1 MHAVPPAEWHTYRR
15 DNQLTGRCLNPGA
28 IVRPTV
34 HWQYALGGSENEVFV
49 TRNPDGSSD
58 LLLAYGGC
66 VVRTSWRGEIVWKT
80 PSYGLNAIGRVV
92 DLDGDGSEEILAST
106 GYEVFVL
113 SAKDGRVLLRDYV
126 GFPASAGTPA
136 NMMLCHRFDPS
147 SAGMHLVVP
156 MMSSKEVRV
165 FDFRKGSA
173 NVRLAHT
180 LWMDDAYHPTVAA
193 ADLDNDGLDEL
204 VVSKLCGVY
213 VFDVLNGTM
222 KSSARWTSN
231 GERHRNYGLL
241 QLIDI
246 DNDGTLEIVIAADRV
261 ARHLSVLKNDGKG
274 NLSLLWDRFVEF
286 IYPND
291 TTEVRHT
298 GNSVS
303 DVDGDGKRELV
314 VSFFNARG
322 DGRWWLEIIDPVS
335 GAVKHELPDRYLWGV
350 QDIDGD
356 GILELFVSKE
366 DARQPK
372 AFSASEILKY
382 ELNENKLLWSAPR
395 VRFAGRS
402 LRPEG
407 WRSNFRDVPFKHDET
422 WTDLREDSASVFL
435 FEPSGKGEDIHLV
448 ELKIT
453 NEGFSTRSIPLEG
466 SPHPLMVN
474 LADVNGDGVKE
485 PVLSDA
491 TGTLRILGRD
501 GTVLSQFT
509 TGYRLQMEGFFAA
522 RPSPTPIVFRDMD
535 AGAPLVAIPDNN
547 NTLHVLDGSSRGD
560 SERRKWI
567 ARGRGH
573 IGYELCYHSFSVA
586 DLDGD
591 GRRELLALNPD
602 HASTSE
608 LLEYTLDG
616 AVKRSWTIPGAPP
629 PSPVRVGVYEWVIVP
644 KEGTSTI
651 IASFYAS
658 ESMNSEQTICIDREG
673 KQLWHHRFHGEGEWG
688 RGVGPYCSYS
698 LLSGREDERK
708 LFFLAKDLLCEV
720 NAETGSWNRE
730 PWLLW
735 HATTVAMGQSDWE
748 FTKERH
754 ADFGTEKDPFT
765 AYGSPMLIDL
775 DGDGEE
781 EILVGACF
789 GGMGALKQD
798 HSVLWWKRTPFT
810 DIMMRMPGVA
820 DLEGTGKMFV
830 GICHANGALTCYEG
844 ANGKE
849 VWSLPLNSTTS
860 DIVSCDI
867 DGDGREEF
875 ITGTTDGRL
884 IAVGTGGDGKGY
896 IKWALP
902 LGSAL
907 GNPVVADVDGD
918 GLPEILVVTGDG
930 SLVCV
935 GPTPS

>member
-1 MHAVPPAEWHTYRR
+1 M
-15 DNQLTGRCLNPGA
+15 
-28 IVRPTV
+28 
-34 HWQYALGGSENEVFV
+34 
-49 TRNPDGSSD
+49 
-58 LLLAYGGC
+58 
-66 VVRTSWRGEIVWKT
+66 
-80 PSYGLNAIGRVV
+80 
-92 DLDGDGSEEILAST
+92 
-106 GYEVFVL
+106 
-113 SAKDGRVLLRDYV
+113 
-126 GFPASAGTPA
+126 
-136 NMMLCHRFDPS
+136 
-147 SAGMHLVVP
+147 
-156 MMSSKEVRV
+156 
-165 FDFRKGSA
+165 
-173 NVRLAHT
+173 
-180 LWMDDAYHPTVAA
+180 
-193 ADLDNDGLDEL
+193 
-204 VVSKLCGVY
+204 
-213 VFDVLNGTM
+213 
-222 KSSARWTSN
+222 
-231 GERHRNYGLL
+231 
-241 QLIDI
+241 
-246 DNDGTLEIVIAADRV
+246 
-261 ARHLSVLKNDGKG
+261 
-274 NLSLLWDRFVEF
+274 
-286 IYPND
+286 
-291 TTEVRHT
+291 
-298 GNSVS
+298 
-303 DVDGDGKRELV
+303 
-314 VSFFNARG
+314 
-322 DGRWWLEIIDPVS
+322 
-335 GAVKHELPDRYLWGV
+335 
-350 QDIDGD
+350 
-356 GILELFVSKE
+356 
-366 DARQPK
+366 
-372 AFSASEILKY
+372 
-382 ELNENKLLWSAPR
+382 
-395 VRFAGRS
+395 
-402 LRPEG
+402 
-407 WRSNFRDVPFKHDET
+407 
-422 WTDLREDSASVFL
+422 
-435 FEPSGKGEDIHLV
+435 
-448 ELKIT
+448 
-453 NEGFSTRSIPLEG
+453 
-466 SPHPLMVN
+466 
-474 LADVNGDGVKE
+474 
-485 PVLSDA
+485 
-491 TGTLRILGRD
+491 
-501 GTVLSQFT
+501 
-509 TGYRLQMEGFFAA
+509 
-522 RPSPTPIVFRDMD
+522 
-535 AGAPLVAIPDNN
+535 
-547 NTLHVLDGSSRGD
+547 
-560 SERRKWI
+560 
-567 ARGRGH
+567 
-573 IGYELCYHSFSVA
+573 
-586 DLDGD
+586 
-591 GRRELLALNPD
+591 
-602 HASTSE
+602 
-608 LLEYTLDG
+608 
-616 AVKRSWTIPGAPP
+616 
-629 PSPVRVGVYEWVIVP
+629 GVYEWVIVP